1 MPELPEVERIRQS
14 LSPGVLGKRVVGAT
28 LHRRDVLVVPGDPAG
43 GFSRQRSGASKP
55 RRYEARRL
63 LVGTTVVDVK
73 RLGKELAIVGE
84 TGGEGVAGRSVLLV
98 RLGMTGQLVLLG
110 SGARAS
116 KRDHIHATL
125 RLEGGGRLLF
135 RDPRR
140 FGGLRAFENLESLS
154 EHWSGLGPDALGVTG
169 PVLRERLGG
178 SARAIKAALLDQRVI
193 AGVGNIYA
201 DEALFESGIAPGR
214 AAGSLSEGEASAL
227 ASAIRAILARAIEAG
242 GSSIRDYLDAG
253 GVAGTAQRLHRVYG
267 RGGLACERCGGEL
280 AQILLAQRTTVFCP
294 ACQR

>member
-14 LSPGVLGKRVVGAT
+14 LSPGLIGKRVVGAT

-43 GFSRQRSGASKP
+43 GFSRQRSGESKP
-55 RRYEARRL
+55 RRYEARHL
-63 LVGTTVVDVK
+63 LVGTTVVDVQ

-84 TGGEGVAGRSVLLV
+84 TESGPGRSVLLV

-110 SGARAS
+110 PGARAS

-140 FGGLRAFENLESLS
+140 FGGLRAFENLESLR

-169 PVLRERLGG
+169 PVLRKRLGG

-214 AAGSLSEGEASAL
+214 AAGSLSEGEASKL

-253 GVAGTAQRLHRVYG
+253 GVAGMAQTLHRVYG
-267 RGGLACERCGGEL
+267 RGGLACQRCGGEL